1 VAFHPVGFNGV
12 GDTVSALHALAAL
25 GYSSGGWRS
34 GFLPVKST
42 FGKLILSSPD
52 ELESFFYLDSRH
64 LTAGRPGSNRF

>member
-1 VAFHPVGFNGV
+1 VAFHLVGFNGV

-34 GFLPVKST
+34 GFLPVK
-42 FGKLILSSPD
+42 FDFWEIDLSSPD
-52 ELESFFYLDSRH
+52 ELESFFHLDSRH